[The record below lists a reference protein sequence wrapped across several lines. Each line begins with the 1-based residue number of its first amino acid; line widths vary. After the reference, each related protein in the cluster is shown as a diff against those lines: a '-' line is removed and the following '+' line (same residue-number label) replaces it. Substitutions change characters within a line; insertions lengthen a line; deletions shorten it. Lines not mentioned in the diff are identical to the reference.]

1 MKMKKIM
8 SGAVERH
15 HDDGDRTISGADGLT
30 NQVLTSSDVSRIAKI
45 SLRQVQWWDERK
57 LISPHQ
63 QGNRRIYLPE
73 DVIEIMVVAELRRK
87 GLSLQKIRRVL
98 RLLRQKLLEAGSK
111 RPNSSSSLYL
121 LTDGRSVHLEEQTG
135 RIIDLLKHARQPMSL
150 VCVSDQVKRLVSD
163 KSISR
168 QSGKQQLRLF

>member
-1 MKMKKIM
+1 MKKIT
-8 SGAVERH
+8 SRAVERH
-15 HDDGDRTISGADGLT
+15 HDARVRTIAGADALA
-30 NQVLTSSDVSRIAKI
+30 NQVLTTSDVSRIAKI

-63 QGNRRIYLPE
+63 EGHRRIYLPE

-98 RLLRQKLLEAGSK
+98 RLLRQKLLEPGSK
-111 RPNSSSSLYL
+111 RPSSSSSLYL
-121 LTDGRSVHLEEQTG
+121 LTDGRSVHLEEHTR

-150 VCVSDQVKRLVSD
+150 VCVSDQVKRLVSE
-163 KSISR
+163 KVTSR
-168 QSGKQQLRLF
+168 QSGKQQLGLF